1 MALTM
6 TVQPLQGASAGFPA
20 ELRFST
26 QFLEFLC
33 NQNDSDREILEKG
46 FHIEEFGEKSIVKCC
61 LLRDALRKL
70 IEIAETDN
78 KLFIYSLD
86 IKNDIHSGGGARGL
100 SGTINGQA
108 VSLIGGIG
116 QCWLKWMAQKDDN
129 TYEYYCY
136 RKEDISDRTE
146 ILLDKLGVIEILK
159 KEAKNLLELP
169 TLKALLQKLENYD
182 ADDDFEMTIG

>member
-6 TVQPLQGASAGFPA
+6 TVRLVKGDTEGFPA

-26 QFLEFLC
+26 QFLDFLC
-33 NQNDSDREILEKG
+33 NQSDSDREILEKG
-46 FHIEEFGEKSIVKCC
+46 FHVEEFGEKSIVKCS

-86 IKNDIHSGGGARGL
+86 IKKEIHSGGGARGL
-100 SGTINGQA
+100 SDTINGQA
-108 VSLIGGIG
+108 VSLTGGIG
-116 QCWLKWMAQKDDN
+116 QCWLEWMAPKDDN
-129 TYEYYCY
+129 ADEYYCY

-159 KEAKNLLELP
+159 KTARNLLEMP
-169 TLKALLQKLENYD
+169 ALKALLLKLENYD
-182 ADDDFEMTIG
+182 ADVDFEMTIG